1 MTTHRMRLSRKGL
14 DLIENHETIQF
25 KVYDDG
31 LGILTGGIG
40 HKILP
45 LDKNPQGVRWKEGDR
60 VSSEQVQKWLSE
72 DVSEAEEA
80 VNKLVVTQLSQK
92 GFDALVSFAFNIG
105 VSAFKNSTLLRLLN
119 LGQIE
124 DAAEQFQR
132 WKFGT
137 RNGKKV
143 VLAGLIKRRQEEK
156 ELFLQ
161 GELKEFLAEE
171 STPPPV
177 LPGC

>member
-1 MTTHRMRLSRKGL
+1 MTTHRMRLSKQGQ
-14 DLIENHETIQF
+14 DLIETHETIKF
-25 KVYDDG
+25 KIYDDG

-40 HKILP
+40 HKLLP
-45 LDKNPQGVRWKEGDR
+45 LDENPQGVKWKEGDR

-72 DVSEAEEA
+72 DVWEAEEA
-80 VNKLVVTQLSQK
+80 VNKYVVTQLSQK
-92 GFDALVSFAFNIG
+92 GFDALVSFVFNVG
-105 VSAFKNSTLLRLLN
+105 VNAFKNSTLLRLLN

-132 WKFGT
+132 WKYGT

-143 VLAGLIKRRQEEK
+143 VLGGLVKRRQEEK

-161 GELKEFLAEE
+161 GELVEFEE
-171 STPPPV
+171 SIPPPA
-177 LPGC
+177 PQQC